1 MSAPATCRGR
11 LTTVEKV
18 NQLDH
23 RLRIKLAPYMF
34 LLPNLLVFGVFI
46 IVPALSGFYYSLTEW
61 DVISTPEFV
70 GFENFAKI
78 LTSSR
83 FWETTVRT
91 FIYVFSVVP
100 LTVVASLTVA
110 MLLNREI
117 KAKGTLR
124 ALFYLPTMLSFIVIG
139 VSWRWIL
146 GNNFGILNYIL
157 DTVGLQPINWLT
169 QTFSATVMV
178 ILASIWART
187 GYFMVIFLAGLQG
200 IPEMYYEAAV
210 IDGASRGQKFRFITL
225 PLLTP
230 TTLVVVVL
238 DTIQAFKM
246 FGLIKVMTEG
256 GPGRD
261 TTYLVQA
268 IYEEAFQRSRMGSA
282 AAMSVVLFFIM
293 AILTLVQFRASRKG
307 QSAYE

>member
-1 MSAPATCRGR
+1 M
-11 LTTVEKV
+11 
-18 NQLDH
+18 DH
-23 RLRIKLAPYMF
+23 RLRIKLAPYLF
-34 LLPNLLVFGVFI
+34 LLPNLLIFGVFI

-61 DVISTPEFV
+61 DVISDAEFV
-70 GFENFAKI
+70 GLQNFARI
-78 LTSSR
+78 LSNSR
-83 FWETTVRT
+83 FWETTGRT
-91 FIYVFSVVP
+91 FVYVFTVVP
-100 LTVVASLTVA
+100 MTVVTSMATAL
-110 MLLNREI
+110 LLNGEI
-117 KAKGTLR
+117 KAKGILR
-124 ALFYLPTMLSFIVIG
+124 ASFYVPTMLSFIVIG

-146 GNNFGILNYIL
+146 GNNFGILNYLLESI
-157 DTVGLQPINWLT
+157 GLQPVDWLT
-169 QTFSATVMV
+169 QTLSATTMV

-200 IPEMYYEAAV
+200 IPAMYYEAAV
-210 IDGASRGQKFRFITL
+210 IDGARRGQEFRFITL

-261 TTYLVQA
+261 TTYLVQG

-282 AAMSVVLFFIM
+282 AAMSVVLFFIL
-293 AILTLVQFRASRKG
+293 AVLTLIQFRATRRS

>member
-1 MSAPATCRGR
+1 
-11 LTTVEKV
+11 
-18 NQLDH
+18 
-23 RLRIKLAPYMF
+23 MF
-34 LLPNLLVFGVFI
+34 LLPNLLVFGIFI
-46 IVPALSGFYYSLTEW
+46 IIPALSGFYYSLTEW
-61 DVISTPEFV
+61 DVITQPEFV
-70 GFENFAKI
+70 GLENFRKI
-78 LTSSR
+78 LTDSG
-83 FWETTVRT
+83 FWQITGRT

-100 LTVVASLTVA
+100 LTVVVSLALA
-110 MLLNREI
+110 MALNREI
-117 KAKGTLR
+117 KAKGALR
-124 ALFYLPTMLSFIVIG
+124 AMFYLPTMLSFIVIG

-157 DTVGLQPINWLT
+157 ESSGFQPVSWLT
-169 QTFSATVMV
+169 RTVSATAMV

-200 IPEMYYEAAV
+200 ISDMYYEAAT
-210 IDGASRGQKFRFITL
+210 IDGAGTTQKFRRITL

-230 TTLVVVVL
+230 TTLVVIVL

-293 AILTLVQFRASRKG
+293 AILTLIQFRVSRKG
-307 QSAYE
+307 QSVYE

>member
-1 MSAPATCRGR
+1 
-11 LTTVEKV
+11 
-18 NQLDH
+18 
-23 RLRIKLAPYMF
+23 MF
-34 LLPNLLVFGVFI
+34 LLPNLLVFGIFI
-46 IVPALSGFYYSLTEW
+46 IIPALSGFYYSLTEW
-61 DVISTPEFV
+61 DVITQPELV
-70 GFENFAKI
+70 GLENFRKI
-78 LTSSR
+78 LTDSG
-83 FWETTVRT
+83 FWQITGRT

-100 LTVVASLTVA
+100 LTVVVSLALA
-110 MLLNREI
+110 MALNREI
-117 KAKGTLR
+117 KAKGALR
-124 ALFYLPTMLSFIVIG
+124 AMFYLPTMLSFIVIG

-157 DTVGLQPINWLT
+157 ESSGFQPVSWLT
-169 QTFSATVMV
+169 RTVSATAMV

-200 IPEMYYEAAV
+200 ISDMYYEAAT
-210 IDGASRGQKFRFITL
+210 IDGASTTQKFRRITL

-230 TTLVVVVL
+230 TTLVVIVL

-293 AILTLVQFRASRKG
+293 AILTLIQFRVSRKG
-307 QSAYE
+307 QSVYE